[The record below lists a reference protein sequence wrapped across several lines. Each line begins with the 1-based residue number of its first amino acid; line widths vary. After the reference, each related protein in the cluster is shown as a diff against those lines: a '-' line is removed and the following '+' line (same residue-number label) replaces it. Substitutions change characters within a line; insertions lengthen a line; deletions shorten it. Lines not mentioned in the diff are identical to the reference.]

1 MSSTLDAKLRA
12 WWSHKQGLD
21 GSLAGETASSVLEK
35 TGWARSVGGVG
46 PYLTLF
52 SRAGIGREAADAAVR
67 DLEIHELPS
76 ARGCTYVVPASDFA
90 VALKAGQSFGD
101 EMKLAAKLGV
111 TEREIAKL
119 CEAVVS
125 ALAKSPLDPAELRD
139 VLGPAVRNL
148 GEEGKRNGLTTTLP
162 VALGRLQSE
171 GEIRRIPVNGRL
183 DQQRYRYT
191 VWRPNPLSKF
201 KLPAEEVNVELARR
215 YFTWIGPAT
224 LAEFQWFSGLGVK
237 TGKAAM
243 EPLQLEPLA
252 KGDERLL
259 LPGDREAWESFGVP
273 KEPQYTLVS
282 SLDGMALLRRDLRG
296 MLDAGDIARKVP
308 IEKGKDEIGRLND
321 LSSHAIVD
329 RGRLVGLW
337 EFDTTTE
344 SVVWL
349 SFVPKNFALKKAV
362 ERTQDYVRRELGD
375 ARSFSLDSPKSRE
388 PRVAALRAVA
398 QV

>member
-148 GEEGKRNGLTTTLP
+148 GEEGKRKGLTTTLP

-191 VWRPNPLSKF
+191 VWRPNPLSRC
-201 KLPAEEVNVELARR
+201 KLSAGEINVELARR
-215 YFTWIGPAT
+215 YFKWIGPAT